1 MSVFMELA
9 VHLRSVEQADG
20 LGRLQEHLSS
30 IYESAFSKGVE
41 LGEDL
46 TRSFD
51 RIYIGDEFC
60 PHRVP
65 RPAEF
70 VALLNF
76 ARDSNKHV
84 TLLTPP
90 LTDSGIE
97 ALSPALNRLR
107 DSFPEAE
114 VVANDWGVL
123 VFLKEEYPE
132 FRLAAGR
139 LLDKGFKD
147 PRLSDAGA
155 LSSQSQEMEAVLNKS
170 AFDGPALQKKLVEL
184 RVERIERD
192 MFPYRD
198 SPPTSVA
205 QLETSLYFPY
215 GYITTGRACWLS
227 TFDKSS
233 ESKFVPLSDCSR
245 PCNAISVKLEHP
257 DMMLPAFQDG
267 GTVYYLQPPS
277 VLESMLE
284 TARCE
289 KIRLVYQG
297 FAL

>member
-1 MSVFMELA
+1 MELA
-9 VHLRSVEQADG
+9 IHLRNVKQADG
-20 LGRLQEHLSS
+20 VGRLQEHLSS
-30 IYESAFSKGVE
+30 IYESAFSKGIE
-41 LGEDL
+41 LGEDFA
-46 TRSFD
+46 RSFD

-65 RPAEF
+65 RLAEF
-70 VALLNF
+70 DALLDF
-76 ARDSNKHV
+76 ARKSNKHV

-90 LTDSGIE
+90 VTDSGIE
-97 ALSPALNRLR
+97 ELSPALNRLR
-107 DSFPEAE
+107 DSSPDAE

-123 VFLKEEYPE
+123 IFLKEEYPE

-139 LLDKGFKD
+139 LFDKGFKD

-155 LSSQSQEMEAVLNKS
+155 LTSQSQEMEAVLNKS
-170 AFDGPALQKKLVEL
+170 AFDSPALQKKLVEL
-184 RVERIERD
+184 RVQRIERD

-205 QLETSLYFPY
+205 QLEASLYFPY
-215 GYITTGRACWLS
+215 GYITTGRACWVS

-233 ESKFVPLSDCSR
+233 DSRFVPPSDCSR
-245 PCNAISVKLEHP
+245 PCNRMSVKLEHS

-267 GTVYYLQPPS
+267 GTVYYIQPPTA
-277 VLESMLE
+277 LESMLE